1 MEAYKLRRDIDFP
14 LLPLANSDTTL
25 LDADNSDTLVNDSES
40 FIALDPSEG
49 LELAVDASSN
59 GGSGGG
65 GSGNVVCADMSDDD
79 NGDDND
85 SSTNYWTRE
94 DPGESPHNCENI
106 SIGPDHP
113 QYDLY
118 VRVLRLINKHYDELD
133 SEGESNMV
141 GEIKHRVEF
150 AWNACVYLGYR
161 NSWAEYLPDRA
172 ELMLTRFVVPYD
184 AIERSIAAMLGD
196 MGRIRMLYID
206 G

>member
-1 MEAYKLRRDIDFP
+1 
-14 LLPLANSDTTL
+14 
-25 LDADNSDTLVNDSES
+25 
-40 FIALDPSEG
+40 
-49 LELAVDASSN
+49 
-59 GGSGGG
+59 
-65 GSGNVVCADMSDDD
+65 MSDDD

-94 DPGESPHNCENI
+94 DAIRGLAVEFWTHHPNREPGESPHNCENI

-133 SEGESNMV
+133 SEGESNMA

-150 AWNACVYLGYR
+150 AWNACVHLGYR
-161 NSWAEYLPDRA
+161 NSWAEHLPDRA
-172 ELMLTRFVVPYD
+172 ELMLTRFVVPYN
-184 AIERSIAAMLGD
+184 AIDRSIAAMLGD
-196 MGRIRMLYID
+196 MDRIRMLYID

>member
-94 DPGESPHNCENI
+94 D
-106 SIGPDHP
+106 
-113 QYDLY
+113 YDLY